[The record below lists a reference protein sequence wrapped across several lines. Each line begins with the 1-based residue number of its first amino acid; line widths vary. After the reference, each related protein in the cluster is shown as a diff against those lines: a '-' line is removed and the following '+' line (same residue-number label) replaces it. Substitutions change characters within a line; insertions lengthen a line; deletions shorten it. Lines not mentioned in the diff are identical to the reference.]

1 MNTNLNRIKAAMKVK
16 RLTNSHIAKK
26 AGVTTVWVSMVI
38 HGRAKSARIKQTISE
53 CLEIPY
59 NELWPEKAA

>member
-16 RLTNSHIAKK
+16 RLTNSHIAKEV
-26 AGVTTVWVSMVI
+26 GVTPEWISMVI
-38 HGRAKSARIKQTISE
+38 HGRAKSARIKQAISE